1 MPKNTRQLNQWL
13 QEGII
18 ATKAGQLEQA
28 RFRLLD
34 VVEQDQTN
42 ETAWYWLYQAFERRD
57 DQRICLENLIILNPD
72 NHWAKQE
79 LLNLLEARPPAQPEP
94 QPEAKATSLPDQNSA
109 EAAGRS
115 PPRPVTLKLVTTF
128 WFGISTIFL
137 GSGIISVGIW
147 LTFLLN
153 SQDIATQ
160 NAQLFQYFEVLIGI
174 SFIVGGVLGLYVAV
188 MLLLRS
194 MIGLYGSVLLSLGL
208 LLVGPTV
215 SLITTPPN
223 YVTLICTGGISGMIM
238 LLTLASQPGFEKIT
252 QDDST

>member
-1 MPKNTRQLNQWL
+1 M
-13 QEGII
+13 
-18 ATKAGQLEQA
+18 AAKAGRLEEA

-42 ETAWYWLYQAFERRD
+42 ETAWYWLYQAFERKD
-57 DQRICLENLIILNPD
+57 DQRTCLENLIILNPD
-72 NHWAKQE
+72 NLWAKQE
-79 LLNLLEARPPAQPEP
+79 LLNLLEAMPAVKTEA
-94 QPEAKATSLPDQNSA
+94 EAKAEAEDA

-147 LTFLLN
+147 LTFLLS
-153 SQDIATQ
+153 SQNITAQ
-160 NAQLFQYFEVLIGI
+160 NGQSIQYTELIIGL
-174 SFIVGGVLGLYVAV
+174 SFVVGGVLGLYVAV

-194 MIGLYGSVLLSLGL
+194 IIGLYGSVLLALGL

-215 SLITTPPN
+215 SLITSPPN
-223 YVTLICTGGISGMIM
+223 YVTLICTGGIAGMIV
-238 LLTLASQPGFEKIT
+238 LLTLASQPGFEKIA
-252 QDDST
+252 QDDGT